1 MTFRAALIALSVL
14 LFCAALAAQQPPAI
28 TAQANTV
35 YVSAE
40 GRYEAA
46 PDTALIQFNIA
57 AQEETSRAAY
67 DRASRAAEQIR
78 QLLRSNA
85 IDPKMAEVGFFSLA
99 PVYDYRQ
106 PKRKLLGYR
115 VSSNV
120 SLKLKDFSKVA
131 PILEGLAGMDIT
143 ENQSFNYILD
153 DMEAA
158 KLRAIQ
164 DAFERARR
172 EAETVARA
180 GGRLLGELSY
190 SSVDTYGPPVPMAM
204 RAMALGHAEAAV
216 AKAPTEEFSA
226 QRTTVTARVN
236 AVFAMK

>member
-1 MTFRAALIALSVL
+1 MNFRAALIAVSVL
-14 LFCAALAAQQPPAI
+14 LSSAALSAQQPPSV

-40 GRYEAA
+40 GHYEAA

-57 AQEETSRAAY
+57 AQEETSRTAY

-78 QLLRSNA
+78 QLLRNNG
-85 IDPKMAEVGFFSLA
+85 IDPKMAEVGVFSLA

-106 PKRKLLGYR
+106 PKRKLIAYR
-115 VSSNV
+115 ASSNV

-143 ENQSFNYILD
+143 EDQSLNYILD

-158 KLRAIQ
+158 KLRAVQ

-180 GGRLLGELSY
+180 GGRALGELSY
-190 SSVDTYGPPVPMAM
+190 SSVDTYGPSAPVPM
-204 RAMALGHAEAAV
+204 RTMALRAEGAM
-216 AKAPTEEFSA
+216 AKAPTEEFST
-226 QRTTVTARVN
+226 QRITVTARVST
-236 AVFAMK
+236 VFAMK

>member
-1 MTFRAALIALSVL
+1 MHFRTALLVLSVL
-14 LFCAALAAQQPPAI
+14 LFSVALCAQQPPAV

-40 GRYEAA
+40 GRHEAA

-78 QLLRSNA
+78 QLLRNNG
-85 IDPKMAEVGFFSLA
+85 IDPKVAEVGFFSLA

-106 PKRKLLGYR
+106 PKRKLLAYR

-120 SLKLKDFSKVA
+120 SLKLKDLSKVS
-131 PILEGLAGMDIT
+131 PILEGLAGLDIT
-143 ENQSFNYILD
+143 ENQSFSYILD

-180 GGRLLGELSY
+180 GGRILGELSY
-190 SSVDTYGPPVPMAM
+190 SSVDTYGPSAPVPM
-204 RAMALGHAEAAV
+204 RAMAMRGEAMMS
-216 AKAPTEEFSA
+216 KAPTEEFSA
-226 QRTTVTARVN
+226 QRITVTARVN
-236 AVFAMK
+236 TVFAMK